1 MADDDRPAGGSGR
14 LPFGGA
20 DDDDLFVWDGLRRPS
35 RSPEPA
41 ASPRSGE
48 LRGPPDDAPPWDEG
62 AAPRSRGG
70 SRAASGERRMPSRP
84 AAPARGADDEWQGW
98 LDPGEG
104 AQAGEPAVGDGPGGP
119 FGPDALG
126 HVPERRRP
134 RRRRLSAGA
143 VLAAM
148 LIGFFF
154 AGLLDVKA
162 IETEVKGKPLGTAR
176 SVELALLKPMVVLSG
191 ALRFDRPAAALD
203 AMLGRG
209 ETAHHSIAEVKDE
222 VKPKWPRK
230 ITRADKL
237 RLYIIGDSMAQVFG
251 SSLENLAE
259 ETHLIKAKL
268 DYKVSSGLSR
278 PDFFDWP
285 QHMIDQIVEYD
296 PDATAV
302 LFGANDGQNV
312 LYKGKVLEVGSKA
325 WQEVYAKRVGKA
337 MDILTKG
344 GRRAYWVGN
353 PIMRDPGYR
362 DRISMMDNIYKA
374 EAKKH
379 AGVFY
384 IPTWALF
391 ADAKGSYTG
400 DAPRRER
407 RPCAHAR
414 PRRHPPDARRR
425 RPHGAGRARRHREG
439 LGHTAGAV
447 RPPGGSVTRGG
458 PSSASSTQ
466 SRVRNSQKARPAK
479 AP

>member
-1 MADDDRPAGGSGR
+1 MTDERHDESSGR
-14 LPFGGA
+14 LPFA
-20 DDDDLFVWDGLRRPS
+20 DDGAADDLFVWDGLRPPPRQADPEPGRVPEESRRSRAPHESRPS
-35 RSPEPA
+35 
-41 ASPRSGE
+41 G
-48 LRGPPDDAPPWDEG
+48 DEG
-62 AAPRSRGG
+62 ALPPRR
-70 SRAASGERRMPSRP
+70 
-84 AAPARGADDEWQGW
+84 AAPARGAGDEWQDW

-104 AQAGEPAVGDGPGGP
+104 AQRGEPAAGDGPGGP

-148 LIGFFF
+148 LIGFFV
-154 AGLLDVKA
+154 AGLLDAKA
-162 IETEVKGKPLGTAR
+162 IETAVKGKPLGTAR
-176 SVELALLKPMVVLSG
+176 SVQLALLKPMVVLSG
-191 ALRFDRPAAALD
+191 ALQLDRPAEALN

-209 ETAHHSIAEVKDE
+209 DAAHHSIAEVKNKA
-222 VKPKWPRK
+222 KPKWPRK
-230 ITRADKL
+230 ITRKHPL

-259 ETHLIKAKL
+259 ETHLVKAKL

-285 QHMIDQIVEYD
+285 QRMIDQIVEFG

-312 LYKGKVLEVGSKA
+312 LHKGKVLEVGSKA

-353 PIMRDPGYR
+353 PIMRDPNYR
-362 DRISMMDNIYKA
+362 ERISMMDHIYEA
-374 EAKKH
+374 EAKKQP
-379 AGVFY
+379 GVFY

-391 ADAKGSYTG
+391 ANEKGSY
-400 DAPRRER
+400 AEYL
-407 RPCAHAR
+407 
-414 PRRHPPDARRR
+414 PDANGDPVLMRAPDGIHLSR
-425 RPHGAGRARRHREG
+425 AGGDRMAQ
-439 LGHTAGAV
+439 AV
-447 RPPGGSVTRGG
+447 LDVIEQDWGMPQQP
-458 PSSASSTQ
+458 
-466 SRVRNSQKARPAK
+466 
-479 AP
+479 